1 MVYVNLN
8 ADAINFVHIC
18 VSICRRRHI
27 VQLTNSIIMQE
38 AFLHYLWQ
46 TQRFLTT
53 DLRTT
58 DGEVVRVIKKGFL
71 NSNSGPDFSNARLII
86 GETEWA
92 GNIEVHVKASEWY
105 AHKHDADKAYENVIL
120 HVVWQHDRDVFRSDG
135 SKIPVLE
142 LKNIVSPNLVTMQD
156 KLINSSAVIPCEN
169 QFAAV
174 SELTKA
180 SMLGYAL
187 THRLQQKSAFV
198 DELLRLNNTDWEE
211 TAYQVLAK
219 NFGFKLNAEPMLQ
232 LARNLPLKILQ
243 KHRST
248 PLQIEALLFGM
259 AGFLENSAGEYAQ
272 NLRTEYDFLVTKY
285 QLKSKQLNAHE
296 WKFLRTRP
304 ANFPTIRLAQF
315 ASLVTTQRSFFSL
328 FTQSPDPELLKKI
341 FETEQSQYW
350 QEHYQFEKRLAKKLK
365 QLGRASVENLLINSV
380 VPTLVSYARYVGNQ
394 ALIER
399 AERILEMLPAEKNK
413 ITDKWETLGLKIENS
428 FDSQA
433 GIELFNNFCKQKK
446 CLSCKIGTEILQ
458 TTSD

>member
-1 MVYVNLN
+1 
-8 ADAINFVHIC
+8 
-18 VSICRRRHI
+18 
-27 VQLTNSIIMQE
+27 MQE

-58 DGEVVRVIKKGFL
+58 DGEIIRVIKKGFI
-71 NSNSGPDFSNARLII
+71 NADSGPDFSSARLLI

-92 GNIEVHVKASEWY
+92 GNVEIHVNASEWY
-105 AHKHDADKAYENVIL
+105 AHKHDIDKAYENVIL
-120 HVVWQHDRDVFRSDG
+120 HVVWQHDRDVFRFDG

-142 LKNIVSPNLVTMQD
+142 LQQIASPNLVKKQQN
-156 KLINSSAVIPCEN
+156 LINNTAAIPCEN
-169 QFAAV
+169 QFAKV

-187 THRLQQKSAFV
+187 TQRLQHKSAFV
-198 DELLRLNNTDWEE
+198 GELLKLNNTDWEE

-243 KHRST
+243 KHRNN
-248 PLQIEALLFGM
+248 PLQIEALLFGV
-259 AGFLENSAGEYAQ
+259 AGFLENAEGEYAHQ
-272 NLRTEYDFLVTKY
+272 LTVEYDFLLVKY

-315 ASLVTTQRSFFSL
+315 ASLITSQRSFFSL
-328 FTQSPDPELLKKI
+328 FTQLTDIDLIKKA
-341 FETEQSQYW
+341 FEIEQPVYW
-350 QEHYQFEKRLAKKLK
+350 QKHYHFEKPLARSLK
-365 QLGRASVENLLINSV
+365 QLGKASIENLLINTV
-380 VPTLVSYARYVGNQ
+380 VPMLVSYAQYIDNQ
-394 ALIER
+394 LLIGR
-399 AERILEMLPAEKNK
+399 AERLLESLPAEKNR
-413 ITDKWETLGLKIENS
+413 ITIHWVDLDLSMENS

-433 GIELFNNFCKQKK
+433 GIELFNNFCQKRR

-458 TTSD
+458 ATSD

>member
-1 MVYVNLN
+1 
-8 ADAINFVHIC
+8 
-18 VSICRRRHI
+18 
-27 VQLTNSIIMQE
+27 MQE

-53 DLRTT
+53 SLQTT
-58 DGEVVRVIKKGFL
+58 DGERIQIIKKGFL
-71 NSNSGPDFSNARLII
+71 NADAGPDFLHARLQV
-86 GETEWA
+86 GNVAWA

-135 SKIPVLE
+135 SKIPVLA
-142 LKNIVSPNLVTMQD
+142 LQSITSPNLVNQQE
-156 KLINSSAVIPCEN
+156 KLVESSAVIPCEN

-174 SELTKA
+174 SELTKV

-198 DELLRLNNTDWEE
+198 DELLVLNHTDWEE

-259 AGFLENSAGEYAQ
+259 AGFLEDSEGEYAQ
-272 NLRTEYDFLVTKY
+272 NLRSEYEFLVAKY
-285 QLKSKQLNAHE
+285 QLKAKQLNAHE

-328 FTQSPDPELLKKI
+328 FTQSSDPELLKKT
-341 FETEQSQYW
+341 FETEQSWYW

-365 QLGRASVENLLINSV
+365 QLGKTSVENLLINSV
-380 VPTLVSYARYVGNQ
+380 VPTLVSYARYIGNQ

-399 AERILEMLPAEKNK
+399 AERILETLPSEKNK
-413 ITDKWETLGLKIENS
+413 ITGHWETLGLKIENS

-433 GIELFNNFCKQKK
+433 GIELFNNFCKPKK
-446 CLSCKIGTEILQ
+446 CLSCKIGTEILRA
-458 TTSD
+458 TSD